1 MTTSNKNNLSMWQG
15 TTFTHTIGVKY
26 ANGIPVDVTGYSAE
40 MQIRSSYDSNTIV
53 EQLSTSNDEITTT
66 GANGQFVLQLSPERT
81 ANIYVDLTNGK
92 PPKNTYVYD
101 MNITDAN
108 NNVSKIMYG
117 DLIVYGEV
125 TR

>member
-15 TTFTHTIGVKY
+15 TTFNYTVALKW
-26 ANGIPVDVTGYSAE
+26 ANGIPIDVSSYTAE
-40 MQIRSSYDSNTIV
+40 MQIRTSYDSNTIV
-53 EQLSTSNDEITTT
+53 ESLSTANDEIIAN
-66 GANGQFVLQLSPERT
+66 ANGQFVLELSPTRT

-92 PPKNTYVYD
+92 PPRNTYVYD

-108 NNVSKIMYG
+108 NKVLKIMYG
-117 DLIVYGEV
+117 DVTVYGEV